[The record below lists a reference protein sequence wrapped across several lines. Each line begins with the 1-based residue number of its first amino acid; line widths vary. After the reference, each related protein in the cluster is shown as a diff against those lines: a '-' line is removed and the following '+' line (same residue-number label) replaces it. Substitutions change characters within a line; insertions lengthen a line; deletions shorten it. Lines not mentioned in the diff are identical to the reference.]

1 MTSIHLER
9 REPARNRLR
18 FYAITVTRTLFGSWA
33 VIREW
38 GRIGQPGTVRETW
51 FATEAAAI
59 EAGEKVRQ
67 RKERRGYHAV
77 GGPQGQKHEVEL
89 K

>member
-1 MTSIHLER
+1 M
-9 REPARNRLR
+9 R
-18 FYAITVTRTLFGSWA
+18 FYAITVTRTLFDDWA

-51 FATEAAAI
+51 FETESAAI
-59 EAGEKVRQ
+59 EAGVAVRQ

-77 GGPQGQKHEVEL
+77 GGPQGQKYEAEV